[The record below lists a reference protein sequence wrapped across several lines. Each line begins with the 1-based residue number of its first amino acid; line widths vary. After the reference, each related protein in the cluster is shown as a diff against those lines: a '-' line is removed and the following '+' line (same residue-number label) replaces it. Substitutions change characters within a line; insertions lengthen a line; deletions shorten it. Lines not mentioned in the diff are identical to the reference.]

1 MFIDTGATGSRPAE
15 LVKPAGFAASR
26 MRPDVLSGRRVYK
39 HATPDGVG
47 NRCAIVARLVIL
59 LTMKSQSKPSSAVIL
74 ALVVM
79 NLSPLLRQDGYAL
92 DPSQELSQGRVI
104 ERVVCKNNPDQSYAL
119 YLPSSYS
126 PTRKWA
132 MLAAFDPGA
141 RGSIPVERFKE
152 AAERYG
158 YIICGSNNSRN
169 GPLQPSAEAAKAML
183 GDAAERFS
191 IDEKQVYLSGFSG
204 GARAATA
211 IAVWLK
217 EQIAGVI
224 ACGAG
229 FAAGIEPSSSLPFVF
244 YGTVGNE
251 DFNYAELKQL
261 DRKLQSSGV
270 THRIEVFEGG
280 HSWAPSD
287 VGVRA
292 VEWLELQAMKSG
304 RRSRDEAFVDR
315 MFKNAQDRATLNE
328 ASSRVLDA
336 YTGFIEIVADF
347 KGLRDVAEFERKAAL
362 LRDSKPVRQALS
374 KAQDQE
380 KEEIRRGSELFAL
393 RARLM
398 NPATSAVLN
407 AADGQSRP
415 SGLTSSA
422 EARQNALSDLKDRL
436 RELKQKSEAKESTPE
451 RALARRVINQYSAA
465 AFEQSM
471 MLIQAKKYDLAV
483 SSLTTDSEVMP
494 DNWRVLYNLACAYSL
509 KGDKR
514 RALDALAKSVQ
525 KGFSNA
531 AELERNTQLDA
542 IREEPAFKKIL
553 EDLKQKR

>member
-1 MFIDTGATGSRPAE
+1 
-15 LVKPAGFAASR
+15 
-26 MRPDVLSGRRVYK
+26 
-39 HATPDGVG
+39 
-47 NRCAIVARLVIL
+47 
-59 LTMKSQSKPSSAVIL
+59 MKFQSKSSTAAVL
-74 ALVVM
+74 ALLLL
-79 NLSPLLRQDGYAL
+79 NLSPLLRQDGYAFDL
-92 DPSQELSQGRVI
+92 SQELSPGRVI
-104 ERVVCKNNPDQSYAL
+104 ERLVCKNNPDQSYAL
-119 YLPSSYS
+119 YLPSGYS
-126 PTRKWA
+126 PTQKWA
-132 MLAAFDPGA
+132 LLAAFDPGA
-141 RGSIPVERFKE
+141 RGGIPIERFKE

-158 YIICGSNNSRN
+158 YVLCGSNNSRN

-183 GDAAERFS
+183 GDVSERFS
-191 IDEKQVYLSGFSG
+191 IDEKRVYLTGFSG

-211 IAVWLK
+211 MAVWLK

-261 DRKLQSSGV
+261 DRKLQGSGV

-304 RRSRDEAFVDR
+304 RRSRDEAFVDQ
-315 MFKNAQDRATLNE
+315 MFKNAQNRATSSE
-328 ASSRVLDA
+328 AAGRDLEA
-336 YTGFIEIVADF
+336 YTGFLEIVADF
-347 KGLRDVAEFERKAAL
+347 KGLRDVAGFESKIAL
-362 LRDSKPVRQALS
+362 LRDSRPIKQALS

-380 KEEIRRGSELFAL
+380 KEEIRRGSELFDL

-398 NPATSAVLN
+398 NPATSA
-407 AADGQSRP
+407 AT
-415 SGLTSSA
+415 SGLTSGA
-422 EARQNALSDLKDRL
+422 EARQLVLSDLKIKL
-436 RELKQKSEAKESTPE
+436 RELKQKSEAKENTPE
-451 RALARRVINQYSAA
+451 RALARRLLNQYGAA

-494 DNWRVLYNLACAYSL
+494 DNWRILYNLACAYSL

-514 RALDALAKSVQ
+514 RALDALSRSVQ
-525 KGFSNA
+525 KGFANP

-542 IREEPAFKKIL
+542 VREEASFKKIL
-553 EDLKQKR
+553 EELKQKR